1 MRIDNPAFFRD
12 GMMIFGRRGHRRNS
26 LHSALCLLLLP
37 SKQEGKRQKA
47 RSGRTPVAAIA
58 MLAALLLAAGCG
70 GEPRAPFQAGG
81 RQVKDWVGDLKS
93 PKATVRRQAVH
104 KLGNVGDADPAA
116 AEALAGALRD
126 PDALVRHDAVLG
138 VLKLEKPG
146 EAIGAT
152 LDAMAKSDKD
162 PKVRDIAQKAVTKL
176 GRGG

>member
-1 MRIDNPAFFRD
+1 MLIDNPAFFRD

-37 SKQEGKRQKA
+37 SKQEGKRPKA
-47 RSGRTPVAAIA
+47 KGGRTPVAAVAILVA
-58 MLAALLLAAGCG
+58 LALAAGCG
-70 GEPRAPFQAGG
+70 GESRAPFQAGG

-138 VLKLEKPG
+138 VLKLEKLGRVP
-146 EAIGAT
+146 APRST
-152 LDAMAKSDKD
+152 AMAQRDKD
-162 PKVRDIAQKAVTKL
+162 AKVRDVAKKAVTKL